1 MVHYLKIFL
10 SSKQTW
16 TSKEKF
22 ISGNQAL
29 LMNSELQKEIYIR
42 SKLRNNFWREPS
54 VDNKAAYYQQISKC
68 VRIRRKHYS
77 LSECMNA
84 VSQSSIEK
92 KCRHL
97 EFYKTPFNPN
107 LSGGRWVEGWRG
119 GGGVNFTLPVGFPLM
134 TQKR

>member
-1 MVHYLKIFL
+1 MVHYLKIFF

-22 ISGNQAL
+22 ISGNQAP

-68 VRIRRKHYS
+68 VKIRRKHYS
-77 LSECMNA
+77 LSECMNV
-84 VSQSSIEK
+84 VS
-92 KCRHL
+92 
-97 EFYKTPFNPN
+97 
-107 LSGGRWVEGWRG
+107 
-119 GGGVNFTLPVGFPLM
+119 
-134 TQKR
+134 